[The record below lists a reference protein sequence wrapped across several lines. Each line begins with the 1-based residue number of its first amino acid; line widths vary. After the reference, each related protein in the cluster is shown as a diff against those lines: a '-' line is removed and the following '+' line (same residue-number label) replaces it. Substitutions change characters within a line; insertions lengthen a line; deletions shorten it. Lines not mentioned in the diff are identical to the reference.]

1 MAAPLTRG
9 FPSHSRRAP
18 GLHKGGRERLRRNQS
33 WRPRARV
40 APPPCRRAGRGG
52 AGRGGAGPGRE
63 GKERKEASKQAS
75 KQASARGGH
84 AFPLP
89 VPGRAPRGGRESG
102 GVGARA
108 VPQAAPPPRVP
119 GARAAAPSG
128 RPREGASARSAGRF
142 PAEAGGGGRTRVNA
156 LASEENLGFPSF
168 SWWKREVIRPE
179 APARQKIVLP
189 LGPRCSRFRTAVRR
203 LALTTP
209 LGQRHLQA
217 GKFWSSPDLFNPCQ
231 SLLSATSA

>member
-18 GLHKGGRERLRRNQS
+18 GLHKGGRERPRRNQS

-52 AGRGGAGPGRE
+52 AGPGRK
-63 GKERKEASKQAS
+63 GKERKGRKKGRKQAS
-75 KQASARGGH
+75 KQASARGGGV
-84 AFPLP
+84 FPLP
-89 VPGRAPRGGRESG
+89 VPGRALRGGRESG

-119 GARAAAPSG
+119 GARSAAPSG

-156 LASEENLGFPSF
+156 LASEENTGFPSF

-179 APARQKIVLP
+179 APARQKINQE
-189 LGPRCSRFRTAVRR
+189 R
-203 LALTTP
+203 
-209 LGQRHLQA
+209 
-217 GKFWSSPDLFNPCQ
+217 
-231 SLLSATSA
+231 